1 MPPSGS
7 FTPTYRKYPHSA
19 TTTALADQEAGFQE
33 MLAYLGQTLPIVS
46 CSMKRP
52 TRVPASTA
60 VRMKSASNM
69 IAKWYQN
76 AARPPPNALVKISEM
91 PKARVGAPPVR
102 EIRVIS
108 WMDCAAAVRSAGLI
122 VKPRVAMN
130 SAAEPGLPPVAEAG
144 LLIAK

>member
-1 MPPSGS
+1 MPPIGS
-7 FTPTYRKYPHSA
+7 VTPMYSMKPHRA

-33 MLAYLGQTLPIVS
+33 MLPYLGQTLPIVS
-46 CSMKRP
+46 WSMKRP

-60 VRMKSASNM
+60 VRMNSASNM

-102 EIRVIS
+102 ESRVIS
-108 WMDCAAAVRSAGLI
+108 WMDCAAAFRSAGLI
-122 VKPRVAMN
+122 VKPRVPMN
-130 SAAEPGLPPVAEAG
+130 FAAEVALPPVEPAG

>member
-7 FTPTYRKYPHSA
+7 FTPTYRKYPHNP
-19 TTTALADQEAGFQE
+19 TTAALADQEAGFQE
-33 MLAYLGQTLPIVS
+33 MSPYLGQKLPIVS

-60 VRMKSASNM
+60 VRMNSASNM

-76 AARPPPNALVKISEM
+76 AARPPPNAFVKISEM

-108 WMDCAAAVRSAGLI
+108 WMELAALLRTSGLI
-122 VKPRVAMN
+122 VKPRLLTK
-130 SAAEPGLPPVAEAG
+130 AAALAGVPPVAPPG

>member
-1 MPPSGS
+1 MPPIGS
-7 FTPTYRKYPHSA
+7 FTPTYNMYPHNP
-19 TTTALADQEAGFQE
+19 TTTALADQDAGFHE
-33 MLAYLGQTLPIVS
+33 MSAYLCQRLPIVS

-91 PKARVGAPPVR
+91 PKARVGAV
-102 EIRVIS
+102 S
-108 WMDCAAAVRSAGLI
+108 YTHLT
-122 VKPRVAMN
+122 
-130 SAAEPGLPPVAEAG
+130 LPT
-144 LLIAK
+144 I